1 MSRNG
6 IVVEDVTTQT
16 DRTRRPF
23 VMSEAVAVLS
33 RTPAT
38 LNALLRDLPDGW
50 IAAHEGG
57 ETWSPFDVIGHLI
70 HGERTDWI
78 PRATM
83 ILEHGDARPF
93 DKFDRFA
100 QFSASKDQTL
110 ASLLDEFATLRQQS
124 LRELES
130 LQLTEAQLDRRGRHP
145 ELGVVTMR
153 QLLATWV
160 AHDLD
165 HVVQISRAI
174 ARQYTDEVGP
184 WRAYLRIISGA
195 QG

>member
-1 MSRNG
+1 M
-6 IVVEDVTTQT
+6 TTEN

-23 VMSEAVAVLS
+23 VMEEAVAILG

-38 LNALLRDLPDGW
+38 LDALLRDLPDGW

-70 HGERTDWI
+70 HGERTDWMG
-78 PRATM
+78 RARI
-83 ILEHGDARPF
+83 ILEHGETRAF
-93 DKFDRFA
+93 DKFDRLA
-100 QFSASKDQTL
+100 QFAESKGRTL
-110 ASLLDEFATLRQQS
+110 ANLLDEFATLRADN
-124 LRELES
+124 LR
-130 LQLTEAQLDRRGRHP
+130 QLAALNLTGADLDRRGCHP
-145 ELGVVTMR
+145 ELGGVTLR

-165 HVVQISRAI
+165 HVMQISRVL
-174 ARQYTDEVGP
+174 ARQYSDEVGP
-184 WRAYLRIISGA
+184 WRATLRVIRDG

>member
-1 MSRNG
+1 MG
-6 IVVEDVTTQT
+6 MATQT

-23 VMSEAVAVLS
+23 AMDEAVAVLS
-33 RTPAT
+33 RTPGILDAI
-38 LNALLRDLPDGW
+38 LRGLPDGW

-57 ETWSPFDVIGHLI
+57 ETWSPFDVVGHLI

-78 PRATM
+78 PRAKM
-83 ILEHGDARPF
+83 ILEHGDSRPF
-93 DKFDRFA
+93 EKFDRFA
-100 QFSASKDQTL
+100 QFAVSTGQPL
-110 ASLLDEFATLRQQS
+110 PNLLDEFATLRRQN

-130 LQLTEAQLDRRGRHP
+130 LHLTDAQLDRRGQHP

-165 HVVQISRAI
+165 HVVQIARAI

>member
-1 MSRNG
+1 MG
-6 IVVEDVTTQT
+6 MATQT

-23 VMSEAVAVLS
+23 AIDEAVAVLS

-38 LNALLRDLPDGW
+38 LDALLRGLPDGW

-57 ETWSPFDVIGHLI
+57 GTWSPFDVIGHLI
-70 HGERTDWI
+70 HGELTDWI
-78 PRATM
+78 PRAKL

-93 DKFDRFA
+93 EKFDRFA
-100 QFSASKDQTL
+100 QFDASKGRTL
-110 ASLLDEFATLRQQS
+110 AALLDEFARLRRQN

-130 LQLTEAQLDRRGRHP
+130 LQVADDQLDRRGRHP
-145 ELGVVTMR
+145 ELGIVTLR

-165 HVVQISRAI
+165 HIVQISRAM

-184 WRAYLRIISGA
+184 WRAYLRIISGT

>member
-1 MSRNG
+1 M
-6 IVVEDVTTQT
+6 E
-16 DRTRRPF
+16 
-23 VMSEAVAVLS
+23 EATAILA

-38 LNALLRDLPDGW
+38 LDALLRGLPDGW
-50 IAAHEGG
+50 IRANEGG

-70 HGERTDWI
+70 HGEQTDWL
-78 PRATM
+78 PRARI

-100 QFSASKDQTL
+100 QFRGLQGRPLSE
-110 ASLLDEFATLRQQS
+110 LLDEFAARRAENLRQ
-124 LRELES
+124 LATLA
-130 LQLTEAQLDRRGRHP
+130 LTDADLDRPGLHP
-145 ELGVVTMR
+145 ELGPVTMR

-165 HVVQISRAI
+165 HLVQIARVL
-174 ARQYTDEVGP
+174 ARQYSDEVGP